1 MKTVRIAVIG
11 VGNIGTVHALQIGQG
26 HIAGMQLVACCDIEP
41 QRQEF
46 ITTVLPGVP
55 VYSDYRQVVTRPD
68 VDGVVIA
75 VPHPLHEEVAIAAFE
90 AGKHVLVEKPI
101 SVSVS
106 AAQRINEAAIKA
118 RTVFGIMLNQRTN
131 PLFIKARQLVHG
143 GHLGQIKRS
152 VWLVTNWYRTQAYY
166 DSGIWRAT
174 WSGEGG
180 GVLLNQAPHN
190 LDLWQWI
197 CGMPATVTGYC
208 DIARHH
214 NIETED
220 DATIFTRYKNGATG
234 IFIVST
240 GEYPGTNRLEIS
252 GTLGKIVLEDRTLK
266 WWRLDQSYEEV
277 QEHTEEAFLDIPM
290 TYQEFTQEQTE
301 PGHAAILQNFTDS
314 ILYGTPLLAPGSE
327 GILELAIS
335 NAAYLSAWKDN
346 MPIDLPLNGA
356 EFDALLGKRIGNPT
370 AKAEKQNCSN
380 HNDYVKRWNTNW

>member
-131 PLFIKARQLVHG
+131 PLP
-143 GHLGQIKRS
+143 QI
-152 VWLVTNWYRTQAYY
+152 
-166 DSGIWRAT
+166 
-174 WSGEGG
+174 
-180 GVLLNQAPHN
+180 
-190 LDLWQWI
+190 
-197 CGMPATVTGYC
+197 
-208 DIARHH
+208 
-214 NIETED
+214 
-220 DATIFTRYKNGATG
+220 
-234 IFIVST
+234 
-240 GEYPGTNRLEIS
+240 
-252 GTLGKIVLEDRTLK
+252 
-266 WWRLDQSYEEV
+266 
-277 QEHTEEAFLDIPM
+277 
-290 TYQEFTQEQTE
+290 
-301 PGHAAILQNFTDS
+301 
-314 ILYGTPLLAPGSE
+314 
-327 GILELAIS
+327 
-335 NAAYLSAWKDN
+335 
-346 MPIDLPLNGA
+346 
-356 EFDALLGKRIGNPT
+356 
-370 AKAEKQNCSN
+370 
-380 HNDYVKRWNTNW
+380 